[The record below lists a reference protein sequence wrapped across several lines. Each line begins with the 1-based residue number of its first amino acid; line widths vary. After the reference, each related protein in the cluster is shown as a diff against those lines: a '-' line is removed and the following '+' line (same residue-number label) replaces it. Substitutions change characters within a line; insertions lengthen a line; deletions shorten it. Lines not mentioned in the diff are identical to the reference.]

1 MAENSQNVIKGI
13 NLYIREVQQT
23 PGRINAK
30 ILTPRHIILKFLEA
44 EDKEIISKVARDL
57 HLVTYK
63 RPLKRLIENFSS
75 EIMEIRKK
83 WDDFFFFLYHMAYRI
98 SPDQGSNSCSL
109 HCKPK
114 SLDNQGSLKFLK
126 C

>member
-30 ILTPRHIILKFLEA
+30 ILTPRHIILKILEA
-44 EDKEIISKVARDL
+44 EDKEIISKVARNL

-63 RPLKRLIENFSS
+63 RPLKRLTENFSS
-75 EIMEIRKK
+75 ETMEIRKK
-83 WDDFFFFLYHMAYRI
+83 WDDFFFAPHGIQDL
-98 SPDQGSNSCSL
+98 P
-109 HCKPK
+109 
-114 SLDNQGSLKFLK
+114 
-126 C
+126 